1 MAFSNSWTFRKY
13 RRSKS
18 PSPPSAALTATKVTK
33 PTLSRAFTC
42 ANEFKVSRNRYPDNT
57 VESRVANK
65 AGQKPHSR
73 AMKKIVG
80 QNKMK
85 GGLNPILMPNPY
97 PTKGCCRDCGPGK
110 PVSSRL
116 RAQPVQRGANGFPT
130 IGKTHSQPFTSR
142 DSLGLNRSRAIRDA
156 LRRRRKGIR
165 FARSSG
171 TRFDCRPGPLLRGK
185 VNQCL
190 AATQA
195 YAEMS
200 AKSREVRSSRNGTVR
215 VLPPSRGL
223 SEQVGMDFV

>member
-1 MAFSNSWTFRKY
+1 MAFSNSWTLRKY
-13 RRSKS
+13 CRSKS

-42 ANEFKVSRNRYPDNT
+42 ANEFKDSRNRYPDNT

-97 PTKGCCRDCGPGK
+97 PTRVAAATAAPANPYRRGCVRNQYREAPMASLRSAKLIANLSLHGIPWGP
-110 PVSSRL
+110 
-116 RAQPVQRGANGFPT
+116 
-130 IGKTHSQPFTSR
+130 
-142 DSLGLNRSRAIRDA
+142 NRSRAIRDA
-156 LRRRRKGIR
+156 LRCRRKGIR
-165 FARSSG
+165 FAQSPG

-200 AKSREVRSSRNGTVR
+200 TKSREVRSSRNGTVR

-223 SEQVGMDFV
+223 REQVGMDFV